1 MRILII
7 RRVAVGDTVVTL
19 PTLEILRKNYPDAY
33 IEVIGDPDYW
43 EIAHKRYY
51 VDAVSKGDA
60 KLTPELYSREGKI
73 GKDLSVYFSS
83 FDLIIGYVSNPD
95 GALSENLK
103 KTGAGIVV
111 TRSPFPKRDEIH
123 AADYTALVLTEIGLE
138 VNLPLFPKIYL
149 SEEDLN
155 LASEFLTSTEFNSA
169 GTHSNASPGLEQYT
183 NQESKPFVAIHPR
196 TYGIKG
202 LPIETFIKI
211 GKWVENTFG
220 TKTMWITGQAE
231 EENIDIIK
239 SSFPSSPLFH
249 LQSLPKVAAVLR
261 LSRFYLGCDTGIS
274 HLAAAAGAPVIALF
288 GPTNPNVW
296 GPRGKKVW
304 IVKADDMAE
313 FEEENLKEII
323 DKFNGI
329 GDVKEY
335 RILPYRPEK

>member
-7 RRVAVGDTVVTL
+7 RRGAVGDTVVSL
-19 PTLEILRKNYPDAY
+19 PTLEILRTSYPDAH
-33 IEVIGDPDYW
+33 IEVIGNPDYW

-51 VDAVSKGDA
+51 VDAVSKGDV
-60 KLTPELYSREGKI
+60 KLTPELYSRGGEI
-73 GKDLSVYFSS
+73 GEDLSDYFSS
-83 FDLIIGYVSNPD
+83 FDLIIGYISDQD
-95 GALSENLK
+95 GVLSENLR
-103 KTGAGIVV
+103 KTGAGRVV
-111 TRSPFPKRDEIH
+111 TRSPFPKGDDMH
-123 AADYTALVLTEIGLE
+123 AADYTALALTEIGLE
-138 VNLPLFPKIYL
+138 VNLPLFPQIYL

-155 LASEFLTSTEFNSA
+155 FASEFFNSTDFNSVEA
-169 GTHSNASPGLEQYT
+169 YSNTSPLLEHGTNPGP
-183 NQESKPFVAIHPR
+183 KPFVAIHPR

-202 LPIETFIKI
+202 LPIETFINM
-211 GKWVENTFG
+211 GKWIENTVG
-220 TKTMWITGQAE
+220 VKTIWITGQAE

-249 LQSLPKVAAVLR
+249 LQPLPKVAAVLR

-335 RILPYRPEK
+335 RILPYQPEK

>member
-7 RRVAVGDTVVTL
+7 RRGAVGDTVVTL
-19 PTLEILRKNYPDAY
+19 PTLEILRRNYPDAY

-51 VDAVSKGDA
+51 VEAVSKGDA

-83 FDLIIGYVSNPD
+83 FDLIIGYVSDPD
-95 GALSENLK
+95 GVLSENLRK
-103 KTGAGIVV
+103 AGAGRAV
-111 TRSPFPKRDEIH
+111 TRSPFPKGDDIH
-123 AADYTALVLTEIGLE
+123 AADYTALALTEIGLE

-155 LASEFLTSTEFNSA
+155 FASGFLTST
-169 GTHSNASPGLEQYT
+169 GLEQCT
-183 NQESKPFVAIHPR
+183 NPESKPFVAIHPR

-211 GKWVENTFG
+211 GKWVESTIAA
-220 TKTMWITGQAE
+220 KTIWITGQAE
-231 EENIDIIK
+231 EENIDVIE
-239 SSFPSSPLFH
+239 SSFPSSLLFH
-249 LQSLPKVAAVLR
+249 LQPLPKVAAVLR

-288 GPTNPNVW
+288 GPTNPHVW
-296 GPRGKKVW
+296 GPRGRKVW
-304 IVKADDMAE
+304 IVKAEDMAE
-313 FEEENLKEII
+313 FGEENLKGII
-323 DKFNGI
+323 DKFNGS
-329 GDVKEY
+329 GNVEEY
-335 RILPYRPEK
+335 RILPYPPEK